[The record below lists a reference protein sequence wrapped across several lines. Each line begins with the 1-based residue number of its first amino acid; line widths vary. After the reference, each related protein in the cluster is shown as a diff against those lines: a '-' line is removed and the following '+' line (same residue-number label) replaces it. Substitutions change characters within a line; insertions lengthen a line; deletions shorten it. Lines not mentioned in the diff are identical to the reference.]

1 MVIYSNTRLRGLE
14 PPTVGTEVRCSIQL
28 SHRRL
33 IYKIKWKKK
42 IDRMGER
49 RDLNPRH
56 PDPQSGALTN

>member
-1 MVIYSNTRLRGLE
+1 MVIYLNTRLRGLE

-33 IYKIKWKKK
+33 IYKIMEEK
-42 IDRMGER
+42 INRMGER